1 MEHALWQAERLR
13 EFGPN
18 PFSIDRNPVVDEVHG
33 ARPRTLKAGVRARC
47 ENIPG
52 IYGMLDE
59 HGVLIYVGK
68 SKRLRTRLLSYFS
81 PKVRNKKPGRLIR
94 QSHSILWEPGTSE
107 FAALLREL
115 QLIQYWQPRFNVK
128 DIPHRT
134 RATFVCLGRPTAPGV
149 LLSSDPAK
157 HVLAR
162 FGPIYQGRKLGR
174 AVEALNRFFLL
185 RDCPNSQVM
194 GFSDQSQLFP
204 TDARPGCLRYELQT
218 CLGPCVAACSQGG
231 YFEKVQAAQ
240 QFLEGRNDKVLKAV
254 AERMEQASRDRQFE
268 LAARH
273 RDDLVALYHL
283 RERLDTIRA
292 AQRDYHFV
300 YPVEGESNET
310 LWYLIRGGRV
320 AAVTKPP
327 TSAAS
332 AKSTRQLID
341 QTFASP
347 PPLDDLTTKRP
358 DTLLLVTSWFQ
369 QNPDEKQQTLTPAET
384 KKRCQWRNRP
394 R

>member
-1 MEHALWQAERLR
+1 MERALWEAERLK

-18 PFSIDRNPVVDEVHG
+18 PFSFDHQPKLDEVHG

-94 QSHSILWEPGTSE
+94 QSRSILWEPATSE

-134 RATFVCLGRPTAPGV
+134 RATFLCLGRPTAPGV
-149 LLSSDPAK
+149 MLTPEPAQ
-157 HVLAR
+157 HVVAR
-162 FGPIYQGRKLGR
+162 FGPIYRGKRLGR

-185 RDCPNSQVM
+185 RDCPNSQKM
-194 GFSDQSQLFP
+194 GFSDQSKLFP
-204 TDARPGCLRYELQT
+204 TDARPGCLRLELQT
-218 CLGPCVAACSQGG
+218 CLGPCVAACSTEG
-231 YFEKVQAAQ
+231 YFKKVQAAQ
-240 QFLEGRNDKVLKAV
+240 QFLEGRNDQILKVV
-254 AERMEQASRDRQFE
+254 AERMEQASRDQQFE

-273 RDDLVALYHL
+273 RDDLVALCHL

-292 AQRDYHFV
+292 AQRDYHFI
-300 YPVEGESNET
+300 YPVQGENET

-327 TSAAS
+327 TSTAT
-332 AKSTRQLID
+332 AKATRQLID
-341 QTFASP
+341 QTFATP
-347 PPLDDLTTKRP
+347 PPLDDLAARRP

-369 QNPDEKQQTLTPAET
+369 QNPDEKQQTLTPDEA
-384 KKRCQWRNRP
+384 KKRCRWRNRP